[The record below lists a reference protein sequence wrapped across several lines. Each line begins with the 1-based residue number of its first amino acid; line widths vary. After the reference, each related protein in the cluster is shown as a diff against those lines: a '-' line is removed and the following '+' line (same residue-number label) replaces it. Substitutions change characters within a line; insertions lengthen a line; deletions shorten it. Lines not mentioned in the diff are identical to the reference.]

1 MTKEE
6 QNAKVEEMD
15 ALMTEALL
23 QKLRQGDVKGSTL
36 AVVLNYLKFKEC
48 PTEGQVS
55 PEQAREY
62 LEGLEL
68 PFPGNE

>member
-15 ALMTEALL
+15 SLLAEALL
-23 QKLRQGDVKGSTL
+23 QKLKQGDVNGSTL
-36 AVVLNYLKFKEC
+36 AVVLNYLKYKGC
-48 PTEGQVS
+48 PADGQMS
-55 PEQAREY
+55 SEQAQQY
-62 LEGLEL
+62 LEELEL